1 MGKRR
6 PLRSEVLAKPSLRNS
21 EQGFT
26 LLEMMV
32 ALAVFSLAALALIR
46 LQAYTIRT
54 ASDVERVTMER
65 IVAQNIATDLL
76 TDPSPPSL
84 GTEQGV
90 QTNGGVPWA
99 WQTET
104 SMTADARIM
113 RIDIGVA
120 SPDGGSPYILTVVRP
135 LQL

>member
-1 MGKRR
+1 
-6 PLRSEVLAKPSLRNS
+6 
-21 EQGFT
+21 
-26 LLEMMV
+26 MMV

-54 ASDVERVTMER
+54 AGDVERVTMAR
-65 IVAQNIATDLL
+65 IVAQNIATDIL
-76 TDPSPPSL
+76 TDPAPPAL

-99 WQTET
+99 WRTET
-104 SMTADARIM
+104 KNTDDARIL

-120 SPDGGSPYILTVVRP
+120 SPDGGAPYILTVVRP